1 MGVSFLD
8 NIVKK
13 IQNQLNIVG
22 IKLNFKQVDPDIFY
36 SDIYY
41 NGENHSFDML
51 LHAWAGNPYFEK
63 GEMYVSE
70 INSISNVPTEK
81 NNFSGEN
88 ISAYENEQ
96 FNYLFVKLNRV
107 ATQEERN
114 AILREMSQF
123 FIDEIIAIPLCYR
136 VSKIYHSK
144 GVDIHTNAF
153 LGNYTNKL

>member
-1 MGVSFLD
+1 
-8 NIVKK
+8 
-13 IQNQLNIVG
+13 
-22 IKLNFKQVDPDIFY
+22 
-36 SDIYY
+36 
-41 NGENHSFDML
+41 
-51 LHAWAGNPYFEK
+51 
-63 GEMYVSE
+63 MYVSE
-70 INSISNVPTEK
+70 INFISNVLTEK

-96 FNYLFVKLNRV
+96 FNCLFVKLNRV

-123 FIDEIIAIPLCYR
+123 FIDEIIVILLCYR